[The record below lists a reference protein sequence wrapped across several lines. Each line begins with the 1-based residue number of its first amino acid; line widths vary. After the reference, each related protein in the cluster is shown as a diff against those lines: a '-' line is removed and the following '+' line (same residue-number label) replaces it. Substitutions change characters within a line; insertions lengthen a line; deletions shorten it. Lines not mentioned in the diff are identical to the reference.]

1 MNYTEAMVKVSGV
14 WGKMLIVSNTDPLT
28 FESNTIVHQEPN
40 ITTTYHTDGLYKEI
54 EENGVYYYWFII
66 RSKETVITNEELL
79 AQYEEALNVLDV
91 ETEETN
97 AE

>member
-1 MNYTEAMVKVSGV
+1 MNYSTAMIKINGIWQSVLVISSDTKQ
-14 WGKMLIVSNTDPLT
+14 T
-28 FESNTIVHQEPN
+28 FEKTIIQKEPD
-40 ITTTYHTDGLYKEI
+40 ITTTYYTDGLYKEV
-54 EENGVYYYWFII
+54 EENGVYYYWFIV

-79 AQYEEALNVLDV
+79 AQYEEALNVLGV

>member
-1 MNYTEAMVKVSGV
+1 MQYQVSMIKINGIWQSV
-14 WGKMLIVSNTDPLT
+14 LVISSDTKQT
-28 FESNTIVHQEPN
+28 FEKTIIQKEPN

-66 RSKETVITNEELL
+66 RSKETVITNEELI
-79 AQYEEALNVLDV
+79 AQYEEALNVLGV